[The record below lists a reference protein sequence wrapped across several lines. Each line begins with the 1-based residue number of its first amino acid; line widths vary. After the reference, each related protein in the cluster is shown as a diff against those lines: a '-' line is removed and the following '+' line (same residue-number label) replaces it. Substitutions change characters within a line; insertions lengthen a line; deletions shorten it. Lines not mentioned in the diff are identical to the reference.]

1 MNRLNFDKYWAVW
14 VYVLRKSRPPAYAVE
29 EWKEII
35 MNESLVL
42 KIIFLVLLVIILS
55 VRLVFGI
62 KQRKTGQS
70 SWSVSED
77 AVSREGRWSLLL
89 RPVVLLFM
97 LGLVVFYLFEPS
109 GSDWLFLP
117 LPSSVKFGGAFL
129 GIASIIFLV
138 WVHRTLGIQW
148 STTLQFKED
157 HTLITS
163 GPYKYIRHPMY
174 ASLSL
179 FFVSL
184 SIISS
189 FWPFIVLVA
198 ITFLFFVRIM
208 KREES
213 MMIDQFG
220 EAYRVYMKR
229 TGRFLPRFR

>member
-1 MNRLNFDKYWAVW
+1 LAV
-14 VYVLRKSRPPAYAVE
+14 KQ
-29 EWKEII
+29 WKETI
-35 MNESLVL
+35 MHENLVF
-42 KIIFLVLLVIILS
+42 KIIFLILFVVVLGI
-55 VRLVFGI
+55 RAVFGF
-62 KQRKTGQS
+62 KQRQIGQS

-89 RPVVLLFM
+89 RPVVFLFM
-97 LGLVVFYLFEPS
+97 LGLVVLYLIEPS
-109 GSDWLFLP
+109 GSDGLYLP
-117 LPSSVKFGGAFL
+117 LPSFVRFGGVLL
-129 GIASIIFLV
+129 GIAGVVYLV

-174 ASLSL
+174 ASLFL
-179 FFVSL
+179 FFVGL

-198 ITFLFFVRIM
+198 ITLLFFVRIM
-208 KREES
+208 GREES

-220 EAYRVYMKR
+220 EAYQVYMKR
-229 TGRFLPRFR
+229 TGRFLPRCR

>member
-1 MNRLNFDKYWAVW
+1 V
-14 VYVLRKSRPPAYAVE
+14 
-29 EWKEII
+29 
-35 MNESLVL
+35 NESLVF
-42 KIIFLVLLVIILS
+42 KIIFLVLFVIVLA
-55 VRLVFGI
+55 VRAVFGF
-62 KQRKTGQS
+62 KQRQIGQS
-70 SWSVSED
+70 SWFVSED

-89 RPVVLLFM
+89 RPVVFLFM
-97 LGLVVFYLFEPS
+97 LGFVVLYLIEPT

-117 LPSSVKFGGAFL
+117 LPSLVRFGGVLL
-129 GIASIIFLV
+129 GVAGVLLLI
-138 WVHRTLGIQW
+138 WVHRTLGMQW
-148 STTLQFKED
+148 STTLQFKEE

-163 GPYKYIRHPMY
+163 GPYRFVRHPMY

-179 FFVSL
+179 FFVGL

-198 ITFLFFVRIM
+198 ITLLFFVRIM
-208 KREES
+208 KQEES